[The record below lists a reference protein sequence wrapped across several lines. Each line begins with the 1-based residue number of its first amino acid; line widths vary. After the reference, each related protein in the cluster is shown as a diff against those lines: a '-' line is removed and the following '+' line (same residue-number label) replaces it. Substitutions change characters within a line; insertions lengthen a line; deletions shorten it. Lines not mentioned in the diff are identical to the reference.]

1 RGVGPRQSAS
11 TRLARSPSSKS
22 GCPASGHRAS
32 RPRTVYDPVFAG
44 DSARGA
50 ERRRGRAARCRDA
63 DDRPR
68 ARRPASRGRQ
78 PARASTHAAIQSAD
92 AISGQPDEFAY
103 GRHDAGLA
111 DAPGDRADDGAVQQ
125 TIQHPMTHDSRRY
138 HRRRGPVGARA
149 YGMLGAL
156 GGAASTAGSAV
167 ASGLESAAGAVG
179 SGLESAAGSA
189 LGGAGKTALSGLESV
204 GQGIQ
209 SLFSSAP
216 TEAGR
221 IAALGQTV
229 PQGVELAGPGPPFQ
243 GPGVFPGAAPG
254 LTDGPHQFRTAGA
267 GPR

>member
-1 RGVGPRQSAS
+1 
-11 TRLARSPSSKS
+11 
-22 GCPASGHRAS
+22 
-32 RPRTVYDPVFAG
+32 
-44 DSARGA
+44 
-50 ERRRGRAARCRDA
+50 
-63 DDRPR
+63 
-68 ARRPASRGRQ
+68 
-78 PARASTHAAIQSAD
+78 
-92 AISGQPDEFAY
+92 
-103 GRHDAGLA
+103 
-111 DAPGDRADDGAVQQ
+111 
-125 TIQHPMTHDSRRY
+125 MTHDSRRY

-229 PQGVELAGPGPPFQ
+229 PQGVELAGPSPTFT
-243 GPGVFPGAAPG
+243 GPGFLSGVAQGFTHGPQQFANASAGTSLGQGVGGLLNFLDQLNAQRQGGMSLQPIVSG
-254 LTDGPHQFRTAGA
+254 LTGPVQRPKYLPDQTPPM
-267 GPR
+267 GPGPIMGMIGQLFKGF